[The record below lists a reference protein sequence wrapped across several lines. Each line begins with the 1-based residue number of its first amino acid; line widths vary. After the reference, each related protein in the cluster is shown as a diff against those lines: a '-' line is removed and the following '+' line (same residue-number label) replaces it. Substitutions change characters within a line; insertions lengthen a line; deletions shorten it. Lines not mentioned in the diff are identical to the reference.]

1 MIKKSND
8 PRVEDV
14 LTNTSMTVEEKIA
27 LLERWAYDVREMAVA
42 EEEGMMGGGNRMSL
56 QEIERAL
63 ARLREKAHVDEA
75 SVFSKHGGRS

>member
-14 LTNTSMTVEEKIA
+14 LKNASMTVEQKIV

-42 EEEGMMGGGNRMSL
+42 EEEGMVGGDHMSL

-63 ARLREKAHVDEA
+63 ARLRDKAHVDEA
-75 SVFSKHGGRS
+75 SVFNKQGGRS